1 MVQLFQDIVLWIFL
15 KSGSLLFNTVVLFPA
30 NAGEDDMIEV
40 VHFGI
45 SEQAIAK
52 SCHEFSENSI
62 K

>member
-1 MVQLFQDIVLWIFL
+1 MQILENIILWIFL
-15 KSGSLLFNTVVLFPA
+15 RSGSLLFKTVVLYPS
-30 NAGEDDMIEV
+30 NADLIEV

>member
-1 MVQLFQDIVLWIFL
+1 MIKKIIQNIIFDVFVRTGTWLF
-15 KSGSLLFNTVVLFPA
+15 SHVVIYAPGD
-30 NAGEDDMIEV
+30 GENVEV